1 MLTEI
6 LRIVFV
12 SEHKNL
18 EKRAN
23 FYIRADTKLLEYFKW
38 QDLKT
43 CANDKLASSIYD
55 G

>member
-12 SEHKNL
+12 FEHKNV

-23 FYIRADTKLLEYFKW
+23 FYIRASTELLKYFKW

-43 CANDKLASSIYD
+43 CANDKPASSIYD